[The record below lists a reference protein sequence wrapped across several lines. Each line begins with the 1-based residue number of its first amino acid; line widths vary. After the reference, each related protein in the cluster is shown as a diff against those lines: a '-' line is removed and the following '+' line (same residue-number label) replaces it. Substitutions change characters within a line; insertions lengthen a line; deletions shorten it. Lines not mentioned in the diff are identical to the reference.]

1 MQISEY
7 CSVYGLTLRM
17 GERLEKT
24 FSSEEELDKAIITFE
39 RLPKNFAEN
48 KGSCS
53 SIIEEARFP
62 FNSFLFSNRKR
73 L

>member
-7 CSVYGLTLRM
+7 CSVDGLTLRM

-39 RLPKNFAEN
+39 RDCQNFAEKN
-48 KGSCS
+48 KGLCS
-53 SIIEEARFP
+53 SIIEEACFP
-62 FNSFLFSNRKR
+62 A
-73 L
+73 